1 MPAILRKVAEVL
13 ADGLSIGVI
22 RQQITYKLKARN
34 RRNHEFG
41 NAEVRKTSGI
51 MLGRCSAITPNEP
64 AFGMNEEEI
73 TRYWCERSGIPWL
86 GRADIGHDANNKIVP
101 FGEA

>member
-1 MPAILRKVAEVL
+1 VPAILRKVAEVL

-41 NAEVRKTSGI
+41 NAEVRK
-51 MLGRCSAITPNEP
+51 MVL
-64 AFGMNEEEI
+64 
-73 TRYWCERSGIPWL
+73 
-86 GRADIGHDANNKIVP
+86 RAATLSDAT
-101 FGEA
+101 GDQEA